1 MRSAFEISAQ
11 GLMAE
16 RRRIEVIANNLA
28 NANTS
33 RTPEGTPFRRQLVV
47 MLGSRLR
54 ADRPNSGGVQ
64 VTSIADDPTP
74 FQQVYNPGHPDA
86 NADGYVAMPNVNP
99 ITETVD
105 MLAAARTYEA
115 NVAALNAT
123 KRLVG
128 RARSIIEA
136 A

>member
-1 MRSAFEISAQ
+1 MRSAFEISAA

-28 NANTS
+28 NVNTT
-33 RTPEGTPFRRQLVV
+33 RTPDGTPFRRQLVV
-47 MLGSRLR
+47 VLGEQLR
-54 ADRPNSGGVQ
+54 ADRKDSGGVR
-64 VTSIADDPTP
+64 VTGIVDDPTP
-74 FQQVYNPGHPDA
+74 FPQVYNPGHPDA

-105 MLAAARTYEA
+105 MLAAARAYEA

-123 KRLVG
+123 KRMVA

-136 A
+136 